1 MNLERLTIHGA
12 VFLIL
17 MSAFT
22 GSIGGVSLDT
32 SMKAIFAP
40 FPSIGEGF
48 KGYKNCG
55 FFDVN
60 CNADNVAAATA
71 GVAFALEYPG
81 VLLFTFLD
89 RLDRFGNVVLIILF
103 DPQTAI
109 TQVPYLN
116 ILFLGLLAIGMYEVF
131 RMFRGNASAGTG

>member
-1 MNLERLTIHGA
+1 MNLERITIHGTI
-12 VFLIL
+12 FLIL

-22 GSIGGVSLDT
+22 VSTGGVSLDT
-32 SMKAIFAP
+32 SMNAIFAP
-40 FPSIGEGF
+40 FPSIGQGF

-55 FFDVN
+55 FLDVN

-71 GVAFALEYPG
+71 GIAFALEYPG
-81 VLLFTFLD
+81 ILIFTFLD
-89 RLDRFGNVVLIILF
+89 RINRFGSVVVTILF
-103 DPQTAI
+103 GPQTAI

-116 ILFLGLLAIGMYEVF
+116 ILFLGLLAIGMYELF